1 MTTLLMTQLWD
12 LVTHALQEKDPA
24 KKCKQ
29 VNTLYTELLPRIE
42 QAELADFPTVSKDQE
57 IAAFP
62 DKPRLVA
69 PHAVP
74 KRSFA
79 TEEGYAAT
87 LHAIAHIEFNAIN
100 LGLDAAWRFA
110 REAEKELGEGLA
122 FARDWLR
129 VAYEESSHFTL
140 VNNHLKTLGYKY
152 GDFEAHAGLWEMA
165 QATAHDIWE
174 RMALVPRVLE
184 ARGLDAT
191 PVMQEKIAQR
201 KDFDAVKI
209 LDIILRDEIGHVSIG
224 NHWYHAL
231 SAKRGLDAMQC
242 FSDLLRKYRI
252 VIFKGAINTDARI
265 QAGFT
270 QFELDWIYEIEQT
283 LKSHIKANQAT
294 NKSE

>member
-1 MTTLLMTQLWD
+1 MTALWQ
-12 LVTHALQEKDPA
+12 LVTDALKQQDPQQKVAMVNHLYDEVLPLINFTQES
-24 KKCKQ
+24 
-29 VNTLYTELLPRIE
+29 
-42 QAELADFPTVSKDQE
+42 DFPTVTPADE
-57 IAAFP
+57 IAGFP
-62 DKPRLVA
+62 AKPSLVA
-69 PHAVP
+69 PKDVP

-79 TEEGYAAT
+79 TQEGYAAT

-100 LGLDAAWRFA
+100 LGLDAAWRFGLNA
-110 REAEKELGEGLA
+110 QRELGEGMA
-122 FARDWLR
+122 FIRDWLR
-129 VAYEESSHFTL
+129 VAREESTHFSL
-140 VNNHLKTLGYKY
+140 INQHLQTLGYQY

-191 PVMQEKIAQR
+191 PVLQEKIAQR
-201 KDFDAVKI
+201 KDFAAVGI
-209 LDIILRDEIGHVSIG
+209 LDIILRDEIGHVYIG

-242 FSDLLRKYRI
+242 FGELLRKYRI
-252 VIFKGAINTDARI
+252 VIFKGVINTDARL

-283 LKSHIKANQAT
+283 LKSYI
-294 NKSE
+294 NK

>member
-1 MTTLLMTQLWD
+1 MTALFIHQLWD
-12 LVTHALQEKDPA
+12 KVTQALKEKDPEQ
-24 KKCKQ
+24 KCQ
-29 VNTLYTELLPRIE
+29 HVNELYTALLPHIE
-42 QAELADFPTVSKDQE
+42 QCELNDFPIVKRDEE

-62 DKPRLVA
+62 DKPRLVP
-69 PHAVP
+69 PHSVP

-79 TEEGYAAT
+79 TQEGYAAT

-110 REAEKELGEGLA
+110 REAEKELGQGLP
-122 FARDWLR
+122 FMRDWLR
-129 VAYEESSHFTL
+129 VAYEESLHFTL
-140 VNNHLKTLGYKY
+140 VNNHLKTLGYEY

-201 KDFDAVKI
+201 KDFEAVKI

-242 FSDLLRKYRI
+242 FTDLLHKYRI

-283 LKSHIKANQAT
+283 LKKHINAMKN
-294 NKSE
+294 

>member
-1 MTTLLMTQLWD
+1 MTSLITQFWQQ
-12 LVTHALQEKDPA
+12 VETALKTANPQEK
-24 KKCKQ
+24 CRL
-29 VNTLYTELLPRIE
+29 VNDLYDNLLPQIQLIKLE
-42 QAELADFPTVSKDQE
+42 DFPEVVPQDN

-62 DKPRLVA
+62 EKPLLVA
-69 PHAVP
+69 PKDVP

-100 LGLDAAWRFA
+100 LGLDAAWRFGRNA
-110 REAEKELGEGLA
+110 QEELGNGLA
-122 FARDWLR
+122 FVKDWLR
-129 VAYEESSHFTL
+129 VAREESTHFSL
-140 VNNHLKTLGYKY
+140 VNEHLKTLGYQY

-191 PVMQEKIAQR
+191 PVLQEKIAQR
-201 KDFDAVKI
+201 KDFAAVNI
-209 LDIILRDEIGHVSIG
+209 LDIILRDEIGHVYIG

-231 SAKRGLDAMQC
+231 SKKRGLDAMKC
-242 FSDLLRKYRI
+242 FTELLHKYRI
-252 VIFKGAINTDARI
+252 VIFKGVINTDARI

-270 QFELDWIYEIEQT
+270 QHELDWIYEVEQT
-283 LKSHIKANQAT
+283 LKSYIK
-294 NKSE
+294 K